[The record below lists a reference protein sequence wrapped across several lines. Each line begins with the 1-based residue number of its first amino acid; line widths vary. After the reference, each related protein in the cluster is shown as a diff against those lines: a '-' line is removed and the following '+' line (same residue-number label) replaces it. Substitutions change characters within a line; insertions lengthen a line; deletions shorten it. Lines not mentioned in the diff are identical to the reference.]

1 MMTIAFTKLQK
12 RVLSAIVIAP
22 VVLWMIIS
30 GGLPLIFLVVFCFCV
45 SFYEW
50 VQLSRRTDKKFLL
63 IIAGALYVGL
73 GFFAC
78 YHIREDY
85 GLKIA
90 VLFITMVWV
99 SDIGAYFTG
108 KMLKGPKMAPQISP
122 NKTWAGLAGAAFF
135 PGVVGILFLVVFN
148 YYTDSATPFLL
159 TETKPFCI
167 FLIGALMG
175 VVGQLGDL
183 MISCLKRLAGAKDSG
198 TLIPGHGG
206 LLDRVD
212 SLMLAAAFFALMLQ
226 LYPQAFNV

>member
-1 MMTIAFTKLQK
+1 MSIALTSFQK
-12 RVLSAIVIAP
+12 RVLSALMIAP
-22 VVLWMIIS
+22 VVLWMIVS
-30 GGLPLIFLVVFCFCV
+30 GGIPLLVLVLLCFSV

-50 VQLSRRTDKKFLL
+50 IQLARKTSRKTLL
-63 IIAGALYVGL
+63 ILCGAFYVSACFL
-73 GFFAC
+73 AC

-90 VLFITMVWV
+90 ILFITMVWV

-108 KMLKGPKMAPQISP
+108 RMLKGPKMAPKISP

-135 PGVVGILFLVVFN
+135 PGIVGILFLVVFN
-148 YYTDSATPFLL
+148 YYTQSTTPFLL
-159 TETKPFCI
+159 NEMKPFCI
-167 FLIGALMG
+167 FLIGALTG

-212 SLMLAAAFFALMLQ
+212 SLMLAAAFFALMLH
-226 LYPQAFNV
+226 LYPEAFYV